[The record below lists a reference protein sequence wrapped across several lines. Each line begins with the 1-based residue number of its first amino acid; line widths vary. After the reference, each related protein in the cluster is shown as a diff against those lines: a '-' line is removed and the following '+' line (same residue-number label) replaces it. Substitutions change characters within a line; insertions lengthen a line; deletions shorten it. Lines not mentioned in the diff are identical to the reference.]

1 VDTLLVLPVLIPLA
15 TAALTLIAARSI
27 RIQRALSFAG
37 MASLLVTGVVI
48 LLHVDE
54 HGIAVA
60 QAGNW
65 QAPYGITLVADRLS
79 ALLVTA
85 AGVVGLAAT
94 TYTAFSLDRKR
105 ERASFY
111 PLLNV
116 LLMGVQGSFLTGD
129 LFNLYVCFEVMLMA
143 SFVLLALGG
152 TRAQLEGGVK
162 YLILNLVS
170 SAIFLTAGGLLYRA
184 VGTLNMADIAE
195 QVRAYPDTGLMDT
208 LAMLFLVAFGLKAA
222 MFPFFFWLPASY
234 HTPPPVV
241 SAVFAGLLSKV
252 GVYALLRTFTMLF
265 TGHQEFTHSVLAVLA
280 CATMVTG
287 VLGAVAQME
296 IRRILS
302 FQIVSSIGFLVLGL
316 ALMSKVALAGAVFYL
331 LHNIVLKTNLFML
344 AGVIEKVKG
353 HGDLRR
359 LGGMWKERPVLSV
372 LFLVSALSLAGIP
385 PFSGFWSKL
394 ALLRGGLEGEWYVAV
409 GCAAF
414 VGVLTLYSMTKIWA
428 LAFWKAAPSTEFG
441 FTGRELAVRE
451 KSAARALVPIG
462 ALTLVTVAIGLL
474 AGPVF
479 DMALATAEQL
489 LDPSQYVTA
498 VLGGAS

>member
-1 VDTLLVLPVLIPLA
+1 LDTLLVLPILIPLA
-15 TAALTLIAARSI
+15 TAALTLIAARAL

-37 MASLLVTGVVI
+37 MASLLITGIVI

-60 QAGNW
+60 QAGGW
-65 QAPYGITLVADRLS
+65 AAPYGITLVADRLS

-85 AGVVGLAAT
+85 AGVVGLAT
-94 TYTAFSLDRKR
+94 TVFTGFSLDRRR

-116 LLMGVQGSFLTGD
+116 LLMGVCGSFLTGD

-143 SFVLLALGG
+143 SFVLLTLGG
-152 TRAQLEGGVK
+152 TRAQLEGGLK

-195 QVRAYPDTGLMDT
+195 QVAAYPDTGLMDT

-252 GVYALLRTFTMLF
+252 GVYALLRTFTMMF
-265 TGHQEFTHSVLAVLA
+265 TGHLAFTHTVLAVLA
-280 CATMVTG
+280 CATMIAG

-302 FQIVSSIGFLVLGL
+302 FQIVSSIGFLILGL
-316 ALMSKVALAGAVFYL
+316 ALMSKIALAGAVFYL
-331 LHNIVLKTNLFML
+331 LHNIVVKTNLFFL
-344 AGVIEKVKG
+344 AGVIEKLRG

-359 LGGMWKERPVLSV
+359 LGGLWRERPVLSV

-385 PFSGFWSKL
+385 PLSGFWAKL
-394 ALLRGGLEGEWYVAV
+394 VLLRAGLEGEWYWAV
-409 GCAAF
+409 GIAVVVAL
-414 VGVLTLYSMTKIWA
+414 LTLYSMTKIWA
-428 LAFWKAAPSTEFG
+428 LAFWKDAPTNEFA
-441 FTGRELAVRE
+441 FTGRELEVRE
-451 KSAARALVPIG
+451 KSARRAMLPVV
-462 ALTLVTVAIGLL
+462 ALTIVTVAIGFL
-474 AGPVF
+474 AGPIF
-479 DMALATAEQL
+479 EMAMATAEQL

-498 VLGGAS
+498 VLGGVS